1 MPTTRKLR
9 APLTK
14 TSATE
19 IERALKRLSEDFS
32 DWTIDRLE
40 LEETSAGVPELVIV
54 LVP

>member
-1 MPTTRKLR
+1 MPTTKRIY

-14 TSATE
+14 TSAE
-19 IERALKRLSEDFS
+19 QVERALKRLEDDFP

-40 LEETSAGVPELVIV
+40 LRRTSADVSELVIV